1 LAAELEE
8 KLDESSE
15 LIKSSGGVF
24 EVEDNGTLIFSKK
37 AIGRFPAD
45 YEVLDIIRGVESGMP
60 LPEAQQKAAEDV
72 PKPVSFFDWL
82 GSFME
87 RNRVR

>member
-1 LAAELEE
+1 MAAELEE

-24 EVEDNGTLIFSKK
+24 EVEDNGVLIYSKK
-37 AIGRFPAD
+37 ATGRFPAD
-45 YEVLDIIRGVESGMP
+45 LEVLDIIRGVESGLP
-60 LPEAQQKAAEDV
+60 LAEAQAKAAEDV
-72 PKPVSFFDWL
+72 PKPISFFDWL
-82 GSFME
+82 STFVG